1 MHFYLSAG
9 TGGLEISMQQQR
21 DIGVDQFDVAALKAW
36 IIQLRDQLAMGLRRA
51 LKLASQSAYAFIQ
64 VPVA

>member
-1 MHFYLSAG
+1 
-9 TGGLEISMQQQR
+9 MQQQR